1 MRVVVLMAGAA
12 AALLA
17 QPVDFARDV
26 EPLLRKRCSGCHG
39 AAQQLSGLRL
49 DRRADALRGGY
60 SGAVIVPGDARGSRL
75 WQLVT
80 ASTGVRMPPAGPRLS
95 AGEVDVLRRWIDA
108 GAPWPERP
116 ESAAEA
122 RPRPAHWAFQP
133 VRRPAVPPVGNA
145 SWARNPIDRFVLARL
160 EQEGV
165 APSPPADSRTLI
177 RRLHLD
183 LTGLPP
189 APDEAL
195 GGIEDTVARLL
206 ASPHFGE
213 KWARHWLDLARYA
226 DSDGYEQDQFRPH
239 AWRYRDWVIG
249 AFNRNLPFDQFTVQ
263 QIAGDLLP
271 GATLEEKT
279 ATGFH
284 RQTLTSREGG
294 LDTEQL
300 RTEQVADRV
309 ATVGTAWL
317 GLTLECARCHDHKY
331 DPVSQRDFYQ
341 LYAFFNSADEVN
353 HLAPVEGEVG
363 PYLQKRPEYER
374 RFREILSAYRVAELQ
389 PRWEREVLAAIA
401 DPAARLEWT
410 QVADYV
416 KVYQDHGHEILHT
429 PAAQRTFRQAH
440 DLTRVFLKYPGPLAS
455 WPEAKGVKF
464 AEGFQK
470 LEELDADLPG
480 LSEVAALAERATP
493 RPTRILLRGDFRS
506 PGIEVEPDVP
516 GALPPLPAGA
526 PRNRLGLARW
536 LVERGHPLTARV
548 TVNRVWQEL
557 FGRGLV
563 ATSEDFG
570 TRGDPPSHPELL
582 DWLAAEFMDSG
593 WDFKHIVRLIVES
606 ATYRQSSRAREDLDN
621 RDPLNTL
628 LARQQRLR
636 LPAELI
642 RDSALAASG
651 LLHPSVGGRSFF
663 PPMPA
668 GLLNVAYR
676 SRDWRVSEGPE
687 RHRRTLYAFFWRS
700 VPHPQRMNFDAP
712 DTLTTCSR
720 RQRSTTP
727 LQALNLLNDPEFHEA
742 AHALAARVMRERA
755 DLSGRV
761 ARVVELAL
769 ARPPHA
775 DEVALLTRYYV
786 RKRQRLE
793 QEPAL
798 GARQFPGAAAAGL
811 DPAEAAAW
819 AGVASVVLN
828 LDEFITR
835 E

>member
-1 MRVVVLMAGAA
+1 MRVVVLMAAA

-17 QPVDFARDV
+17 QPVDFVRDV

-49 DRRADALRGGY
+49 DRKADALRGGY
-60 SGAVIVPGDARGSRL
+60 SGAVIVPGNAQGSRL
-75 WQLVT
+75 LRLVT
-80 ASTGVRMPPAGPRLS
+80 AAEGVKMPPAGARLT
-95 AGEVDVLRRWIDA
+95 AGEVDLLRRWIDA

-116 ESAAEA
+116 ESAADA

-133 VRRPAVPPVGNA
+133 VRRPPVPAVRDGN
-145 SWARNPIDRFVLARL
+145 WPRNSIDRFVLARL
-160 EQEGV
+160 EQEGL
-165 APSPPADSRTLI
+165 APSPPADSRTLV
-177 RRLHLD
+177 RRLYLD

-189 APDEAL
+189 APEEAS
-195 GGIEDTVARLL
+195 GAADDTAARLL
-206 ASPHFGE
+206 ESPHFGE

-239 AWRYRDWVIG
+239 AWRYRDWVIR

-271 GATLEEKT
+271 GSTLEDKT

-331 DPVSQRDFYQ
+331 DPISQRDFYQ

-353 HLAPVEGEVG
+353 HLAPVEGELG
-363 PYLQKRPEYER
+363 PYLQQRPEYER
-374 RFREILSAYRVAELQ
+374 RFREILAAYRVAELQ
-389 PRWEREVLAAIA
+389 PHWEREVLAAIA

-416 KVYQDHGHEILHT
+416 KVYQDHGHEILRT
-429 PAAQRTFRQAH
+429 PAARRTFRQAH

-464 AEGFQK
+464 SEGFQK
-470 LEELDADLPG
+470 LEQLDAELPG
-480 LSEVAALAERATP
+480 LSEVPALAERDAP
-493 RPTRILLRGDFRS
+493 RRTHIFLRGDFRS
-506 PGIEVEPDVP
+506 PGIEVQPDVP
-516 GALPPLPAGA
+516 AALPPLPQGA
-526 PRNRLGLARW
+526 PRNRLGLAQW
-536 LVERGHPLTARV
+536 LVGRDHPLTARV

-570 TRGDPPSHPELL
+570 TQGDPPSHPELL

-593 WDFKHIVRLIVES
+593 WNFKRLVRLIVDS
-606 ATYRQSSRAREDLDN
+606 ATYRQSSRTREDLLS

-651 LLHPSVGGRSFF
+651 LLHPPVGGRSFF
-663 PPMPA
+663 PPMPG
-668 GLLNVAYR
+668 GLLQVAYR
-676 SRDWRVSEGPE
+676 SREWKVSEGPE
-687 RHRRTLYAFFWRS
+687 RYRRTLYAFFWRS

-712 DTLTTCSR
+712 NTLTTCSR
-720 RQRSTTP
+720 RERSTTP

-742 AHALAARVMRERA
+742 AQALAARVIRERA
-755 DLSGRV
+755 DLSGRLE
-761 ARVVELAL
+761 RVVELAL
-769 ARPPHA
+769 SRPPQA
-775 DEVALLTRYYV
+775 DERELLTRYYV

-793 QEPAL
+793 QDPSL
-798 GARQFPGAAAAGL
+798 GVRQFPGAPAADL

>member
-1 MRVVVLMAGAA
+1 MRVVVLMAGAL

-17 QPVDFARDV
+17 QPVDFVRDV
-26 EPLLRKRCSGCHG
+26 EPLFQKRCSGCHG
-39 AAQQLSGLRL
+39 AARQLSGLRL
-49 DRRADALRGGY
+49 DRKADALRGGY
-60 SGAVIVPGDARGSRL
+60 SGAVIAPGNAQGSRL
-75 WQLVT
+75 LRLVT
-80 ASTGVRMPPAGPRLS
+80 AAEGVKMPPAGPRLT
-95 AGEVDVLRRWIDA
+95 AAEVDVLRRWIDS
-108 GAPWPERP
+108 GAPWPERA
-116 ESAAEA
+116 ESAAKA

-133 VRRPAVPPVGNA
+133 VRRPAVPAVRNA
-145 SWARNPIDRFVLARL
+145 NWPRNPIDRFVLARL

-189 APDEAL
+189 APEASS
-195 GGIEDTVARLL
+195 GAAEETAARLL
-206 ASPHFGE
+206 DAPHFGE

-239 AWRYRDWVIG
+239 AWRYRDWVIR

-271 GATLEEKT
+271 GSTLDDKT

-309 ATVGTAWL
+309 ATVGAAWL

-331 DPVSQRDFYQ
+331 DPISQRDFYQ

-353 HLAPVEGEVG
+353 HLAPAEGEMG
-363 PYLQKRPEYER
+363 PYLQQRPEYER
-374 RFREILSAYRVAELQ
+374 RFRGILSAYRVAELQ
-389 PRWEREVLAAIA
+389 PPWEREVRAAIA

-416 KVYQDHGHEILHT
+416 KVYQDHGHAILHT
-429 PAAQRTFRQAH
+429 PAERRTFRQAH

-455 WPEAKGVKF
+455 WPEAKGVNF
-464 AEGFQK
+464 SQGFEK
-470 LEELDADLPG
+470 LEQLDADLPG
-480 LSEVAALAERATP
+480 LSEVPALAERDTP
-493 RPTRILLRGDFRS
+493 RRTHIFLRGDFRS
-506 PGIEVEPDVP
+506 PGIEVGPDVP
-516 GALPPLPAGA
+516 AALPPLPPGA
-526 PRNRLGLARW
+526 PRNRLSLARW
-536 LVERGHPLTARV
+536 LVGRDQPLTARV

-570 TRGDPPSHPELL
+570 TRGDLPSHPELL

-593 WDFKHIVRLIVES
+593 WNFKRLVRLIVES
-606 ATYRQSSRAREDLDN
+606 ATYRQSSRTREDLLS
-621 RDPLNTL
+621 RDPANTL

-651 LLHPSVGGRSFF
+651 LLHPSIGGRSFF
-663 PPMPA
+663 PPMPV
-668 GLLNVAYR
+668 GLLKVAYR
-676 SRDWRVSEGPE
+676 SREWRVSEGPE
-687 RHRRTLYAFFWRS
+687 RYRRTLYAFFWRS

-742 AHALAARVMRERA
+742 AQALAARVMRERA
-755 DLSGRV
+755 ELSARLT
-761 ARVVELAL
+761 RVVELAL
-769 ARPPHA
+769 SRPPQA
-775 DEVALLTRYYV
+775 DEMALLTRYYV

-793 QEPAL
+793 QDPAL
-798 GARQFPGAAAAGL
+798 GVRQFPGAAAADL
-811 DPAEAAAW
+811 DPAEASAW